1 LENLSNK
8 ELLARLLKISKK
20 RIRGE
25 SMYEIV
31 NLLPDEESNLVKEIC
46 CRYGEKRVK
55 QGESFTN
62 SEAIYNHFK
71 IRLGNQMQETFT
83 CIYLDNKHR
92 IMSEKEISIGIINK
106 SLVHPREVFTSAISI
121 RACAIILIHNHPSGD
136 EKPSGADIEIT
147 KRLFEVGKL
156 VGIEVL
162 DHIIIGDSY
171 YSFVDEGIMPE
182 SKDGR

>member
-1 LENLSNK
+1 LNNLSNK
-8 ELLARLLKISKK
+8 ELLGRLLKIPKK

-55 QGESFTN
+55 QGQSFTN

-106 SLVHPREVFTSAISI
+106 SLVHPREVFVSAISI
-121 RACAIILIHNHPSGD
+121 RASAIILIHNHPSGD
-136 EKPSGADIEIT
+136 ANPSKADIEIT
-147 KRLFEVGKL
+147 RRLVDVGEL
-156 VGIEVL
+156 VGISVL
-162 DHIIIGDSY
+162 DHIIIGDSF
-171 YSFVDEGIMPE
+171 YSFVDNDTMPE
-182 SKDGR
+182 SKNG